1 MDSLFAFTDS
11 QVHPLDITLIII
23 YLLGI
28 LIFGLYVGKGVKNS
42 SDFFLAGKT
51 LSWWVVGLSI
61 IGSNIGS
68 NDYVGAAGSAY
79 KIGIA
84 QANFEWIGAIP
95 AMILAAF
102 LFIPYYWKAGVYSI
116 PEYLGLRYNQGVRF
130 ISASVL
136 SVFTVL
142 MVGAF
147 LWSTALMLK
156 TYLGW
161 PIYFS
166 ILVSAFVV
174 GVYTAT
180 GGLKAVTITDTV
192 QVFIMFAG
200 AFGLMYLGIEKS
212 GGFDSFLNK
221 INTNHPDH
229 LKAFL
234 PANHLEFPW
243 PGVVLGLG
251 LVLSPA
257 YWCTSQVI
265 LQRTL
270 GAKSQWDGQASM
282 IFAAFAK
289 TLVPFLIIFPGFLA
303 LVLITEPL
311 EYPDQALPWVVKN
324 VLPPGLSGLLFV
336 SFIAALQ
343 SSVDSTLNSTA
354 TMFTRDIVGVLRK
367 EKDDAFDLR
376 LGKIVTTV
384 ALILGM
390 AVAPLTSM
398 FAGIYVFIQE
408 MLSLFQG
415 PMFALVLWGILS
427 RKPTSI
433 GGLTTII
440 LGLLFA
446 FILNR
451 TGVNMLYVAFYS
463 FTGSSL
469 ILFTVSYFTEKKTN
483 SELQNLTMYEEKKK

>member
-1 MDSLFAFTDS
+1 MDSLFTFTNS
-11 QVHPLDITLIII
+11 QVHPLDISLIVI

-192 QVFIMFAG
+192 QVFIMFGG

-234 PANHLEFPW
+234 PATHLEFPW

-367 EKDDAFDLR
+367 EKDDAFDLK

-398 FAGIYVFIQE
+398 FAGIYAFIQE

-463 FTGSSL
+463 FTGSSI

-483 SELQNLTMYEEKKK
+483 SELHNLTMYEEKKK

>member
-1 MDSLFAFTDS
+1 MESFFQFTDA
-11 QVHPLDITLIII
+11 QVHPLDIFLIVF
-23 YLLGI
+23 YMLGI
-28 LIFGLYVGKGVKNS
+28 LAFGIYMGRGVKNS
-42 SDFFLAGKT
+42 SDFFIAGKT

-61 IGSNIGS
+61 VGSNIGS

-161 PIYFS
+161 PVYFS

-200 AFGLMYLGIEKS
+200 AVGLMYLGIEKA
-212 GGFDSFLNK
+212 GGLNAFFTK
-221 INTNHPDH
+221 INTDHPDH

-234 PANHLEFPW
+234 PATHLEFPW

-303 LVLITEPL
+303 LVLVTNPL
-311 EYPDQALPWVVKN
+311 EFPDQALPWVVKH
-324 VLPPGLSGLLFV
+324 VLPPGLSGILFV

-367 EKDDAFDLR
+367 ERDDAFDLK

-384 ALILGM
+384 ALLLGM
-390 AVAPLTSM
+390 LVAPLTSM
-398 FAGIYVFIQE
+398 FAGIYAFIQE

-427 RKPTSI
+427 KKPSSK
-433 GGLTTII
+433 GGLATII

-446 FILNR
+446 ILLNR

-463 FTGSSL
+463 FVGSSL
-469 ILFTVSYFTEKKTN
+469 ILFIVSHFSLKKTDEELHNLTIHEGEKK
-483 SELQNLTMYEEKKK
+483 

>member
-1 MDSLFAFTDS
+1 MESFFQFTDA
-11 QVHPLDITLIII
+11 QVHPLDIFLIVF
-23 YLLGI
+23 YMLGI
-28 LIFGLYVGKGVKNS
+28 LAFGIYMGRGVKNS
-42 SDFFLAGKT
+42 SDFFIAGKT
-51 LSWWVVGLSI
+51 LSWWVVV
-61 IGSNIGS
+61 GSNIGS

-161 PIYFS
+161 PVYFS

-200 AFGLMYLGIEKS
+200 AVGLMYLGIEKA
-212 GGFDSFLNK
+212 GGLNAFFTK
-221 INTNHPDH
+221 INTDHPDH

-234 PANHLEFPW
+234 PATHLEFPW

-303 LVLITEPL
+303 LVLVTNPL
-311 EYPDQALPWVVKN
+311 EFPDQALPWVVKH
-324 VLPPGLSGLLFV
+324 VLPPGLSGILFV

-367 EKDDAFDLR
+367 ERDDAFDLK

-384 ALILGM
+384 ALLLGM
-390 AVAPLTSM
+390 LVAPLTSM
-398 FAGIYVFIQE
+398 FAGIYAFIQE

-427 RKPTSI
+427 KKPSSK
-433 GGLTTII
+433 GGLATII

-446 FILNR
+446 ILLNR

-463 FTGSSL
+463 FVGSSL
-469 ILFTVSYFTEKKTN
+469 ILFIVSHFSLKKTDEELHNLTIHEGEKK
-483 SELQNLTMYEEKKK
+483 

>member
-1 MDSLFAFTDS
+1 MESFFQFTDA
-11 QVHPLDITLIII
+11 QVHPLDIFLIVF
-23 YLLGI
+23 YMLGI
-28 LIFGLYVGKGVKNS
+28 LAFGIYMGRGVKNS
-42 SDFFLAGKT
+42 SDFFIAGKT

-61 IGSNIGS
+61 VGSNIGS

-161 PIYFS
+161 PVYFS

-180 GGLKAVTITDTV
+180 SGLKAVTITDTV

-200 AFGLMYLGIEKS
+200 AVGLMYLGIEKA
-212 GGFDSFLNK
+212 GGLNAFFTK
-221 INTNHPDH
+221 INTDHPDH

-234 PANHLEFPW
+234 PATHLEFPW

-303 LVLITEPL
+303 LVLVTNPL
-311 EYPDQALPWVVKN
+311 EFPDQALPWVVKH
-324 VLPPGLSGLLFV
+324 VLPPGLSGILFV

-367 EKDDAFDLR
+367 ERDDAFDLK

-384 ALILGM
+384 ALLLGM
-390 AVAPLTSM
+390 LVAPLTSM
-398 FAGIYVFIQE
+398 FAGIYAFIQE

-427 RKPTSI
+427 KKPSSK
-433 GGLTTII
+433 GGLATII

-446 FILNR
+446 ILLNR

-463 FTGSSL
+463 FVGSSL
-469 ILFTVSYFTEKKTN
+469 ILFIVSHFSLKKTDKELHNLTIHEGEKK
-483 SELQNLTMYEEKKK
+483 

>member
-289 TLVPFLIIFPGFLA
+289 TIVPFLIIFPGFLA

>member
-234 PANHLEFPW
+234 PATHLEFPW

>member
-1 MDSLFAFTDS
+1 MDSFFSFTDAS
-11 QVHPLDITLIII
+11 VHPLDIFLIVT
-23 YLLGI
+23 YMLGI
-28 LIFGLYVGKGVKNS
+28 LAFGLYVGKGVKNS
-42 SDFFLAGKT
+42 SDFFLAGKS

-116 PEYLGLRYNQGVRF
+116 PEYLGLRYNQSVRF

-136 SVFTVL
+136 SLFTIL

-200 AFGLMYLGIEKS
+200 AFGLMFLGIEKS
-212 GGFDSFLNK
+212 GGLDSFISK
-221 INTNHPDH
+221 INNDYPEH

-234 PANHLEFPW
+234 PATHSEFPW

-289 TLVPFLIIFPGFLA
+289 TMVPFLIIFPGFLA
-303 LVLITEPL
+303 LVLLKTPL

-354 TMFTRDIVGVLRK
+354 TMVTRDIVGVIRK
-367 EKDDAFDLR
+367 ERSDAFDLK
-376 LGKIVTTV
+376 LGKIVTTT
-384 ALILGM
+384 ALLLGM
-390 AVAPLTSM
+390 LVAPFTSL
-398 FAGIYVFIQE
+398 FAGIYAFIQE

-415 PMFALVLWGILS
+415 PMFALVLWGIVS
-427 RKPTSI
+427 RRPTSKA
-433 GGLTTII
+433 GLYTI
-440 LGLLFA
+440 LFGLLFA
-446 FILNR
+446 FSLNR

-463 FTGSSL
+463 FIASSL
-469 ILFTVSYFTEKKTN
+469 ILFTSSLFTEKKT
-483 SELQNLTMYEEKKK
+483 SLELKNLTIHEVE

>member
-1 MDSLFAFTDS
+1 MESFFQFTDA
-11 QVHPLDITLIII
+11 QVHPLDIFLIVF
-23 YLLGI
+23 YMLGI
-28 LIFGLYVGKGVKNS
+28 LAFGIYMGRGVKNS
-42 SDFFLAGKT
+42 SDFFIAGKT

-61 IGSNIGS
+61 VGSNIGS
-68 NDYVGAAGSAY
+68 NDYIGAAVNAYSIGSAR
-79 KIGIA
+79 
-84 QANFEWIGAIP
+84 ANFEWIGAIP
-95 AMILAAF
+95 SMILAAF

-161 PIYFS
+161 PVYFS

-200 AFGLMYLGIEKS
+200 AVGLMYLGIEKA
-212 GGFDSFLNK
+212 GGLNAFFTK
-221 INTNHPDH
+221 INTDHPDH

-234 PANHLEFPW
+234 PATHLEFPW

-303 LVLITEPL
+303 LVLVTNPL
-311 EYPDQALPWVVKN
+311 EFPDQALPWVVKH
-324 VLPPGLSGLLFV
+324 VLPPGLSGILFV

-367 EKDDAFDLR
+367 ERDDAFDLK

-384 ALILGM
+384 ALLLGM
-390 AVAPLTSM
+390 LVAPLTSM
-398 FAGIYVFIQE
+398 FAGIYAFIQE

-427 RKPTSI
+427 KKPSSK
-433 GGLTTII
+433 GGLATII

-446 FILNR
+446 ILLNR

-463 FTGSSL
+463 FVGSSL
-469 ILFTVSYFTEKKTN
+469 ILFIVSHFSLKKTDEELHNLTIHEGEKK
-483 SELQNLTMYEEKKK
+483 